1 MSVSLSLFLYMTTNS
16 AIQAPQLSSR
26 LLRLALL
33 WVIVLIASVIYT
45 LFLSRQMEIT
55 TDVMRRAT
63 DIRAEL
69 FQVGYDLTTG
79 FAMSL
84 SVDVQGVVWRVDQT
98 LNLAILG
105 DKSTYRVMARDERI
119 DAIMGH
125 IDEIWRQS
133 VKPLLLKWNETHN
146 ITSADRHE
154 ILSNLDRLN
163 GELDQWQN
171 LMDAEVNRNIV
182 VLRFTQIA
190 LGGLSILS
198 VIVVMWFLFAS
209 VLKPLNQLQAGIER
223 LKAGDW
229 KTRVHAEGTQ
239 EFSEISAG
247 FNEMASHLDDVYTN
261 LENMVEEKTA
271 SLAEKN
277 SHLTTLYGLTAFLGE
292 QHSMDEMLESF
303 SARVLTLAGAP
314 AVQVCFWNENR
325 GVFESILQKGLGES
339 VSKECEN
346 IPKEFRE
353 KIFSSPY
360 PIRAGMNRP
369 GEAIESDFIQ
379 KVIYHIRYRQKN
391 IGVFVLFYRVEQT
404 QNRALDMLL
413 ENLGRHLGAAIE
425 NMRLAALD
433 QQMAVA
439 QERNILAQNLHDS
452 IAQTLSFVN
461 LQVQMLDGALKAK
474 NQEQIDDGI
483 RQIKAGV
490 QECYD
495 DVRELLLNFRTR
507 VYKEELEE
515 LVKSVLER
523 FERQTR
529 VTTHLTIQNEGS
541 DLTSAQK
548 LQVIFILQEAL
559 SNVRKHAHAQTVM
572 VNIRNNE
579 NFEMTVMDDGVGIDP
594 KVLNERKQSHVG
606 LSIMRERA
614 QKVNARIEIESDI
627 DQGTTVRLILPKEGR

>member
-1 MSVSLSLFLYMTTNS
+1 MTTNS
-16 AIQAPQLSSR
+16 AVQAPQLSSR

-55 TDVMRRAT
+55 TEVMRRAT

-79 FAMSL
+79 SAMSM

-105 DKSTYRVMARDERI
+105 DESTYRVMARDERI
-119 DAIMGH
+119 DAIMGR

-133 VKPLLLKWNETHN
+133 VKPLLLKWNETHS
-146 ITSADRHE
+146 ITISDRHE

-292 QHSMDEMLESF
+292 QHSKDEMLESF
-303 SARVLTLAGAP
+303 SARVLTLAAAP

-325 GVFESILQKGLGES
+325 GVFENILQKGLGES

-346 IPKEFRE
+346 ISKEFRE

-360 PIRAGMNRP
+360 PIRTGMNQP
-369 GEAIESDFIQ
+369 GEGKESDFIQ

-404 QNRALDMLL
+404 ENRALDMLL

-507 VYKEELEE
+507 VYKEELDE

>member
-1 MSVSLSLFLYMTTNS
+1 MTTNS
-16 AIQAPQLSSR
+16 AVQAPQLSSR

-55 TDVMRRAT
+55 TEVMRRAT

-69 FQVGYDLTTG
+69 FQVGYDLTTCS
-79 FAMSL
+79 AMSM

-105 DKSTYRVMARDERI
+105 DESTYRVMARDERI
-119 DAIMGH
+119 DAIMGR

-133 VKPLLLKWNETHN
+133 VKPLLLKWNETHS
-146 ITSADRHE
+146 ITISDRHE

-303 SARVLTLAGAP
+303 SARVLTLAAAP

-325 GVFESILQKGLGES
+325 GVFENILQKGLGES

-346 IPKEFRE
+346 ISKEFRE

-360 PIRAGMNRP
+360 PIRAGMNQP
-369 GEAIESDFIQ
+369 GEGKESDFIQ

-404 QNRALDMLL
+404 ENRALDMLL

-507 VYKEELEE
+507 VYKEELDE

-627 DQGTTVRLILPKEGR
+627 DQGTTIRLILPKEGR

>member
-1 MSVSLSLFLYMTTNS
+1 MPVSLSLFLYMTTNS
-16 AIQAPQLSSR
+16 AVQAPQLSSR

-55 TDVMRRAT
+55 TEVMRRAS

-79 FAMSL
+79 SAMSM

-105 DKSTYRVMARDERI
+105 DESTYRVMARDERI
-119 DAIMGH
+119 DAIMGR

-133 VKPLLLKWNETHN
+133 VKPLLLKWNETHS
-146 ITSADRHE
+146 ITISDRHE

-303 SARVLTLAGAP
+303 SARVLTLAAAP

-325 GVFESILQKGLGES
+325 GIFESILQKGLGES

-346 IPKEFRE
+346 ISKEFRE

-360 PIRAGMNRP
+360 PIRAGMNQP
-369 GEAIESDFIQ
+369 GEGKESDFIQ

-404 QNRALDMLL
+404 ENRALDMLL

-627 DQGTTVRLILPKEGR
+627 DQGTTIRLILPKEGR

>member
-105 DKSTYRVMARDERI
+105 DESTYRVMARDERI

-346 IPKEFRE
+346 VPKEFRE

-369 GEAIESDFIQ
+369 GETIESDFIQ

>member
-1 MSVSLSLFLYMTTNS
+1 MTTNS
-16 AIQAPQLSSR
+16 AVQAPQLSSR

-55 TDVMRRAT
+55 TEVMRRAT

-105 DKSTYRVMARDERI
+105 DESTYRVMARDERI
-119 DAIMGH
+119 DAIMGR

-146 ITSADRHE
+146 ITISDRHE

-303 SARVLTLAGAP
+303 SARVLTLAAAP

-325 GVFESILQKGLGES
+325 GIFESILQKGLGES

-346 IPKEFRE
+346 ISKEFRE

-360 PIRAGMNRP
+360 PIRAGMNQP
-369 GEAIESDFIQ
+369 GEGKESDFIQ

-404 QNRALDMLL
+404 ENRALDMLL

>member
-1 MSVSLSLFLYMTTNS
+1 MTTNS
-16 AIQAPQLSSR
+16 AVQAPQLSSR

-105 DKSTYRVMARDERI
+105 DESTYRVMARDERI

-261 LENMVEEKTA
+261 LENMVEEKTG

-339 VSKECEN
+339 VYKECEN

-369 GEAIESDFIQ
+369 GETIESDFIQ

>member
-1 MSVSLSLFLYMTTNS
+1 MNT
-16 AIQAPQLSSR
+16 IPQAPQLSSR

-33 WVIVLIASVIYT
+33 WVVVLIASVVYT
-45 LFLSRQMEIT
+45 LFLSKQMEIST
-55 TDVMRRAT
+55 EVTRRAA

-69 FQVGYDLTTG
+69 YQVGYDLTTDQAKG
-79 FAMSL
+79 LAI
-84 SVDVQGVVWRVDQT
+84 DIQGVVWRVDQT
-98 LNLAILG
+98 LNLAIL
-105 DKSTYRVMARDERI
+105 DDESTYRVMARDERI
-119 DAIMGH
+119 DKIMGH
-125 IDEIWRQS
+125 IDETWRQS
-133 VKPLLLKWNETHN
+133 VKPSLLRWNETHQLN
-146 ITSADRHE
+146 RQARQE
-154 ILSNLDRLN
+154 ILKGLDLLN
-163 GELDQWQN
+163 SELDEWQN

-182 VLRFTQIA
+182 VLRFTQVA

-209 VLKPLNQLQAGIER
+209 VLRPLNQLQAGIER
-223 LKAGDW
+223 LKASDW
-229 KTRVHAEGTQ
+229 KTRVHAEGTL

-247 FNEMASHLDDVYTN
+247 FNELASHLDDVYTN

-277 SHLTTLYGLTAFLGE
+277 AHLTALYGLTSFLGE
-292 QHSMDEMLESF
+292 QHSLEEMLESF
-303 SARVLTLAGAP
+303 TARVLTLAQAP
-314 AVQVCFWNENR
+314 ALQVCFWNEHR
-325 GVFESILQKGLGES
+325 SRFENILQKGLSEDF
-339 VSKECEN
+339 SKGC
-346 IPKEFRE
+346 E
-353 KIFSSPY
+353 KISEDFCQKIFTSPY
-360 PIRAGMNRP
+360 PIRTGVSRSDAKTEI
-369 GEAIESDFIQ
+369 EANFFTQ

-391 IGVFVLFYRVEQT
+391 IGVFVLFYRDNVRE
-404 QNRALDMLL
+404 NRALDMLL

-461 LQVQMLDGALKAK
+461 LQVQMLDGALKDK
-474 NQEQIDDGI
+474 NQEQIDDGLK
-483 RQIKAGV
+483 QIKAGV

-515 LVKSVLER
+515 LVQSVLLR
-523 FERQTR
+523 FERQTH
-529 VTTHLTIQNEGS
+529 VKTHLSIKNEGKE
-541 DLTSAQK
+541 LTSAQK

-559 SNVRKHAHAQTVM
+559 SNVRKHAKAQTVM
-572 VNIRNNE
+572 VNIRNTE
-579 NFEMTVMDDGVGIDP
+579 QFEMTVMDDGIGIDP
-594 KVLNERKQSHVG
+594 KVLEERKQSHVG

-614 QKVNARIEIESDI
+614 QKVKAHIEIESEM

>member
-1 MSVSLSLFLYMTTNS
+1 MTTNS

-105 DKSTYRVMARDERI
+105 DESTYRVMARDERI

-346 IPKEFRE
+346 VPKEFRE

-369 GEAIESDFIQ
+369 GETIESDFIQ

>member
-1 MSVSLSLFLYMTTNS
+1 MTTNS

-105 DKSTYRVMARDERI
+105 DESTYRVMARDERI

-346 IPKEFRE
+346 VPKEFRE

-369 GEAIESDFIQ
+369 GETIESDFIQ

-507 VYKEELEE
+507 VYKEELDE

>member
-1 MSVSLSLFLYMTTNS
+1 MNT
-16 AIQAPQLSSR
+16 IPQAPQLSSR

-33 WVIVLIASVIYT
+33 WVVVLIASVVYT
-45 LFLSRQMEIT
+45 LFLSKQMEIST
-55 TDVMRRAT
+55 EVTRRAA

-69 FQVGYDLTTG
+69 YQVGYDLTTDQSKG
-79 FAMSL
+79 LAI
-84 SVDVQGVVWRVDQT
+84 DIQGVVWRVDQT
-98 LNLAILG
+98 LNLAIL
-105 DKSTYRVMARDERI
+105 DDESTYRVMARDERI
-119 DAIMGH
+119 DKIMGH
-125 IDEIWRQS
+125 IDETWRQS
-133 VKPLLLKWNETHN
+133 VKPSLLRWNETHQLN
-146 ITSADRHE
+146 RQARQE
-154 ILSNLDRLN
+154 ILKGLDLLN
-163 GELDQWQN
+163 SELDEWQN

-182 VLRFTQIA
+182 VLRFTQVA

-209 VLKPLNQLQAGIER
+209 VLRPLNQLQAGIER
-223 LKAGDW
+223 LKASDW
-229 KTRVHAEGTQ
+229 KTRVHAEGTM

-247 FNEMASHLDDVYTN
+247 FNELASHLDDVYTN

-277 SHLTTLYGLTAFLGE
+277 AHLTALYGLTSFLGE
-292 QHSMDEMLESF
+292 QHSLEEMLESF
-303 SARVLTLAGAP
+303 TARVLTLAQAP
-314 AVQVCFWNENR
+314 ALQVCFWNEHR
-325 GVFESILQKGLGES
+325 SRFENILQKGLSEDF
-339 VSKECEN
+339 SKGC
-346 IPKEFRE
+346 E
-353 KIFSSPY
+353 KISEDFCQKIFTSPY
-360 PIRAGMNRP
+360 PIRTGVSRSDTKTEI
-369 GEAIESDFIQ
+369 EANFFTQ

-391 IGVFVLFYRVEQT
+391 IGVFVLFYRDNVRE
-404 QNRALDMLL
+404 NRALDMLL

-461 LQVQMLDGALKAK
+461 LQVQMLDGALKDK
-474 NQEQIDDGI
+474 NQEQIDDGLK
-483 RQIKAGV
+483 QIKAGV

-515 LVKSVLER
+515 LVQSVLLR
-523 FERQTR
+523 FERQTH
-529 VTTHLTIQNEGS
+529 VKTHLSIKNEGKE
-541 DLTSAQK
+541 LTSAQK

-559 SNVRKHAHAQTVM
+559 SNVRKHAKAQTVM
-572 VNIRNNE
+572 VNIRNTDQ
-579 NFEMTVMDDGVGIDP
+579 FEMTVMDDGIGIDP
-594 KVLNERKQSHVG
+594 KVLEERKQSHVG

-614 QKVNARIEIESDI
+614 QKVKAHIEIESEM

>member
-1 MSVSLSLFLYMTTNS
+1 MNT
-16 AIQAPQLSSR
+16 IPQAPQLSSR

-33 WVIVLIASVIYT
+33 WVVVLIASVVYT
-45 LFLSRQMEIT
+45 LFLSKQMEIST
-55 TDVMRRAT
+55 EVTRRAA

-69 FQVGYDLTTG
+69 YQVGYDLTTDQAKG
-79 FAMSL
+79 LAI
-84 SVDVQGVVWRVDQT
+84 DIQGVVWRVDQT
-98 LNLAILG
+98 LNLAIL
-105 DKSTYRVMARDERI
+105 DDESTYRVMARDERI
-119 DAIMGH
+119 DKIMGH
-125 IDEIWRQS
+125 IDETWRQS
-133 VKPLLLKWNETHN
+133 VKPSLLRWNETHQLN
-146 ITSADRHE
+146 RQARQE
-154 ILSNLDRLN
+154 ILKGLDLLN
-163 GELDQWQN
+163 SELDEWQN

-182 VLRFTQIA
+182 VLRFTQVA

-209 VLKPLNQLQAGIER
+209 VLRPLNQLQAGIES
-223 LKAGDW
+223 LKASDW
-229 KTRVHAEGTQ
+229 KTRVHAEGTL

-247 FNEMASHLDDVYTN
+247 FNELASHLDDVYTN

-277 SHLTTLYGLTAFLGE
+277 AHLTALYGLTSFLGE
-292 QHSMDEMLESF
+292 QHSLEEMLESF
-303 SARVLTLAGAP
+303 TARVLTLAQAP
-314 AVQVCFWNENR
+314 ALQVCFWNEHR
-325 GVFESILQKGLGES
+325 SRFENILQKGLSEDF
-339 VSKECEN
+339 SKGC
-346 IPKEFRE
+346 E
-353 KIFSSPY
+353 KISEDFCQKIFTSPY
-360 PIRAGMNRP
+360 PIRTGVSRS
-369 GEAIESDFIQ
+369 EAKTEIEANFFTQ

-391 IGVFVLFYRVEQT
+391 IGVFVLFYRDNVRE
-404 QNRALDMLL
+404 NRALDMLL

-461 LQVQMLDGALKAK
+461 LQVQMLDGALKDK
-474 NQEQIDDGI
+474 NQEQIDDGLK
-483 RQIKAGV
+483 QIKAGV

-515 LVKSVLER
+515 LVQSVLLR
-523 FERQTR
+523 FERQTH
-529 VTTHLTIQNEGS
+529 VKTHLSIKNEGKE
-541 DLTSAQK
+541 LTSAQK

-559 SNVRKHAHAQTVM
+559 SNVRKHAKAQTVM
-572 VNIRNNE
+572 VNIRNTDQ
-579 NFEMTVMDDGVGIDP
+579 FEMTVMDDGIGIDP
-594 KVLNERKQSHVG
+594 KVLEERKQSHVG

-614 QKVNARIEIESDI
+614 QKVKAHIEIESEM

>member
-1 MSVSLSLFLYMTTNS
+1 MTTNS

-79 FAMSL
+79 FVMSL

-105 DKSTYRVMARDERI
+105 DESTYRVMARDERI

-303 SARVLTLAGAP
+303 SARVLTLAAAP

-325 GVFESILQKGLGES
+325 GIFESILQKGLGES
-339 VSKECEN
+339 VSKEYEN
-346 IPKEFRE
+346 ISKEFRE

-360 PIRAGMNRP
+360 PIRAGMNQP
-369 GEAIESDFIQ
+369 GEGKESDFIQ

-404 QNRALDMLL
+404 ENRALDMLL

-627 DQGTTVRLILPKEGR
+627 DQGTTIRLILPKEGR